1 MIESLLN
8 EYGYPILLVGTFL
21 EGETIL
27 ILGGLAAHM
36 GYLSLSWVVIC
47 GFVGTLLGDQFYF
60 YLGRRHGAE
69 FLARRP
75 AWRTRSQRIF
85 RIMEQY
91 PVLLILGFRFLY
103 GIRTVTPFAI
113 GMSKVSYFRFTVLN
127 GLGAGL
133 WAITIGL
140 AGFYFGRSVEV
151 VLGEIKHYEFEV
163 LAFIVA
169 VGVLIWGIFLYRRKT
184 SG

>member
-1 MIESLLN
+1 M
-8 EYGYPILLVGTFL
+8 
-21 EGETIL
+21 
-27 ILGGLAAHM
+27 
-36 GYLSLSWVVIC
+36 
-47 GFVGTLLGDQFYF
+47 
-60 YLGRRHGAE
+60 
-69 FLARRP
+69 
-75 AWRTRSQRIF
+75 
-85 RIMEQY
+85 
-91 PVLLILGFRFLY
+91 LLILGFRFLY